1 MTRMMDPAVAASV
14 MVATGLDPLCPY
26 LGRADT
32 PWPCRCRTCG
42 SEVSPS
48 YNAVQ
53 QGKGCRVCAIPK
65 RAESLRLEPSVAV
78 GRMRSAGAEPLEPY
92 PGAFLPWRCRCESC
106 GRTVTPL
113 LNNVSRGR
121 GPCKW
126 CGYAKNAN
134 ARRADQALVEATVR
148 KAGAEPLEP
157 YSGLVN
163 EPWRCRCLRCG
174 RSIAPRP
181 SGILLRGVNPCA
193 YCTGAKMDPATAV
206 EVMRE
211 AGLEPLEPY
220 VNARRPWRCQ
230 CLRCGREV
238 APWFMSVR
246 AGSGCGY
253 CGHRSP
259 KHMGHTHP
267 AGNRL
272 DPKEAAERMRT
283 AGIDPDG
290 PYPGRNSLPWPG
302 RCIRCG
308 SIVRASLTTA
318 TGRRSKGGCHAC
330 ADRARGDAQRVPPEE
345 AIKTMREAGAEPLEP
360 YVDGGTPWRCR
371 CLRCGVE
378 VTPKLWVIRQGV
390 GPCSA
395 CSTYGFDRV
404 APAMIYVVSHPVL
417 HAHKVGIAGVES
429 TRLKQHRAMGW
440 KVYKTAEFASGA
452 MAHNVE
458 QAVLRWMR
466 EENGWHPALS
476 DGSGWTETVDADQVT
491 ASAMWRQ
498 VVKQTRLLAPAT

>member
-1 MTRMMDPAVAASV
+1 MARKMDPDAATAV
-14 MVATGLDPLCPY
+14 MVAAGLDPLGPY
-26 LGRADT
+26 PGRAVA
-32 PWPCRCRTCG
+32 PWPCLCRTCG

-53 QGKGCRVCAIPK
+53 QGKGCRVCA
-65 RAESLRLEPSVAV
+65 LRKSGEAQRLDPSVAV
-78 GRMRSAGAEPLEPY
+78 DRMRAAGAEPLEPY
-92 PGAFLPWRCRCESC
+92 PGAFVRWRCRCESC
-106 GRTVTPL
+106 GRTVTPM
-113 LNNVSRGR
+113 LNNVSRGK

-126 CGYAKNAN
+126 CGRIKQADAK
-134 ARRADQALVEATVR
+134 RVDPALVEAAIR
-148 KAGAEPLEP
+148 RAGAEPVEP
-157 YSGLVN
+157 YSGLMN

-174 RSIAPRP
+174 RSITPRP
-181 SGILLRGVNPCA
+181 GSMMARGSDPCH
-193 YCTGAKMDPATAV
+193 YCSRVKMDPAEAI
-206 EVMRE
+206 EVMCE

-220 VNARRPWRCQ
+220 VNARRPWRSR

-253 CGHRSP
+253 CFG
-259 KHMGHTHP
+259 T
-267 AGNRL
+267 NL
-272 DPKEAAERMRT
+272 DPLDAAERMRA
-283 AGIDPDG
+283 AGIDPVG
-290 PYPGRNSLPWPG
+290 PYPGRNSIPWAG
-302 RCIRCG
+302 RCIQCG
-308 SIVRASLTTA
+308 SGVKVSLATA
-318 TGRRSKGGCHAC
+318 TDTRGKGGCREC
-330 ADRARGDAQRVPPEE
+330 ANRARGDAQRVPPEE
-345 AIKTMREAGAEPLEP
+345 AIRTMREAGAEPLEP